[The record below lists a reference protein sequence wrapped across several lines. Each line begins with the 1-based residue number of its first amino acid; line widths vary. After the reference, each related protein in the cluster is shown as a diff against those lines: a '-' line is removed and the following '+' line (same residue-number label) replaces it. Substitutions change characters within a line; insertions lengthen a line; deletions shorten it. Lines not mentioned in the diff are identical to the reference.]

1 MTRWSIPVPIDEFV
15 FFPTPQERGGMAFV
29 SSLYIATRRNGDL
42 LLGNINPVNLRGLK
56 QALFVLHSLEEGRPA
71 KEIAER
77 LGGDLQLVE
86 IWTNFLIHNHW
97 IEKTKVDSGGVRHL
111 ITDKGKDWLQ
121 RIDGLE
127 VA

>member
-1 MTRWSIPVPIDEFV
+1 M
-15 FFPTPQERGGMAFV
+15 
-29 SSLYIATRRNGDL
+29 

-56 QALFVLHSLEEGRPA
+56 QALFVLHSLEEGRA
-71 KEIAER
+71 AEEIAER
-77 LGGDLQLVE
+77 LGGDQQLVE

-97 IEKTKVDSGGVRHL
+97 IEKTRVDSGGVRYL
-111 ITDKGKDWLQ
+111 VTDKGKDWLQ

>member
-1 MTRWSIPVPIDEFV
+1 MSLWSSP
-15 FFPTPQERGGMAFV
+15 PQERGGMAFV
-29 SSLYIATRRNGDL
+29 SSLYITTRRDGDL

-56 QALFVLHSLEEGRPA
+56 QALFVLHSLEKGRPA

-97 IEKTKVDSGGVRHL
+97 IENIKVDSVGVRYL
-111 ITDKGKDWLQ
+111 ITDKGKDLLQ